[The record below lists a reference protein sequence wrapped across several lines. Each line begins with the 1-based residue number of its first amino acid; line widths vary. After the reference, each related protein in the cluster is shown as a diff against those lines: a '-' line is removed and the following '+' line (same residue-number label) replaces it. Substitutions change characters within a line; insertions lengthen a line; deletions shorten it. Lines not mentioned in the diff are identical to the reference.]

1 MQDWQKKKF
10 ARLYQQGDNG
20 KALSLAEIAAKTHL
34 ELNHRHVMRALN
46 SLGIDTSLSVAA
58 RQDILDGVTDRRDI
72 FLSTRQAEALNR
84 IGFPGLEKHLIKIFV
99 VNAKGFDF
107 EYLHPMEDSKSVSVR
122 LTAKSV
128 KVIAGIKD
136 LVAKN
141 TGKKAGT
148 PVLIRFALE
157 DAIANNFEDLAK
169 PDLPPVE
176 HNHFTPVGVSDRFCV
191 ALTPRIMEMI
201 EQIKAPKGKYQEQE
215 LNGSSFI
222 RDCIAK
228 CDPATLLNFVE
239 TPSNASA
246 TPSGNKTLDVH
257 SIFDNFNNGK
267 EKRSADQVYDATP
280 ELHGVVTKNTFQNI
294 VDTGKKDPAKQKK
307 QIEYFII
314 SKMGSTTKVEPKSGA
329 KKVET
334 KINPSKVKELKEKIA
349 SQKNAKS
356 FLIGITEIGSN
367 KLNDITAGLKLTRSA
382 AIVAAVNQVCALNL
396 QQELWAYTI
405 PELPPDDIDD
415 SEDIAQKIRSV
426 RDRLGLSRRQLSEA
440 IDCNFNIIA
449 KLELRNGAVS
459 KQWRDRVVNFVL
471 ELEKA

>member
-20 KALSLAEIAAKTHL
+20 KALSLAEIAAKTHP

-107 EYLHPMEDSKSVSVR
+107 EYLHPMEESKSVSVR
-122 LTAKSV
+122 LTAKAV
-128 KVIAGIKD
+128 KAIAGIKD

-141 TGKKAGT
+141 IGKKAST
-148 PVLIRFALE
+148 STLIRFALE
-157 DAIANNFEDLAK
+157 DAIANNYEDLAK

-239 TPSNASA
+239 TSS
-246 TPSGNKTLDVH
+246 
-257 SIFDNFNNGK
+257 
-267 EKRSADQVYDATP
+267 
-280 ELHGVVTKNTFQNI
+280 
-294 VDTGKKDPAKQKK
+294 
-307 QIEYFII
+307 
-314 SKMGSTTKVEPKSGA
+314 
-329 KKVET
+329 
-334 KINPSKVKELKEKIA
+334 
-349 SQKNAKS
+349 NAKS
-356 FLIGITEIGSN
+356 FLVGLTEIGSN
-367 KLNDITAGLKLTRSA
+367 KLNGITAGLKLTRSA

-396 QQELWAYTI
+396 QQELWAYTM
-405 PELPPDDIDD
+405 PELPPDEVDN

-459 KQWRDRVVNFVL
+459 KQWRDRVVNFVT
-471 ELEKA
+471 ELDKA

>member
-1 MQDWQKKKF
+1 
-10 ARLYQQGDNG
+10 
-20 KALSLAEIAAKTHL
+20 
-34 ELNHRHVMRALN
+34 
-46 SLGIDTSLSVAA
+46 
-58 RQDILDGVTDRRDI
+58 
-72 FLSTRQAEALNR
+72 
-84 IGFPGLEKHLIKIFV
+84 
-99 VNAKGFDF
+99 
-107 EYLHPMEDSKSVSVR
+107 
-122 LTAKSV
+122 
-128 KVIAGIKD
+128 
-136 LVAKN
+136 
-141 TGKKAGT
+141 
-148 PVLIRFALE
+148 
-157 DAIANNFEDLAK
+157 
-169 PDLPPVE
+169 
-176 HNHFTPVGVSDRFCV
+176 
-191 ALTPRIMEMI
+191 MEMI

-215 LNGSSFI
+215 SNGSSFI

-239 TPSNASA
+239 TPSKASA

-267 EKRSADQVYDATP
+267 EKRSPTQVYDATP

-314 SKMGSTTKVEPKSGA
+314 SKMGSTTKVEPKPEA
-329 KKVET
+329 KKVEP
-334 KINPSKVKELKEKIA
+334 KLDPSKVKELKEKIA
-349 SQKNAKS
+349 SKKNAKS

-382 AIVAAVNQVCALNL
+382 AIVAAVNQVVALNL
-396 QQELWAYTI
+396 QQQLWAYTM
-405 PELPPDDIDD
+405 PELPPDEIDD

-426 RDRLGLSRRQLSEA
+426 RDRLGLSRRQLSDA

-459 KQWRDRVVNFVL
+459 KQWRDRVYDFVL